1 LQMQHQE
8 GMSQLQTQHQEE
20 METCAAQH
28 KEVESGL
35 EMQLSELHELHEE
48 QGERNRVLEEEK
60 RLALEKEYRALNAK
74 ERLLAEGEE
83 KDMENEE
90 SSHMAGV
97 NNKRMQKQNVELKS
111 KNERLENEVEKL
123 TEELAAAVKNQ
134 KAENTKLQPMSSIL
148 EGVDGASKK
157 SADRL
162 KAVERDLES
171 TRLQLAAESNARAE
185 LERELKKMKGEV
197 APTRRSKREK
207 RGALQPVV
215 APEGPAAANLLPET
229 NVEEQVKEASTTQ
242 KENRPVRRSMRQQKT
257 ATGAATAATEV
268 DPAVQAGGDDPE
280 KCKQQ

>member
-1 LQMQHQE
+1 METTSAQHE
-8 GMSQLQTQHQEE
+8 EE
-20 METCAAQH
+20 MEATSAQH

-97 NNKRMQKQNVELKS
+97 NNKRMQKQNVELRS

-123 TEELAAAVKNQ
+123 TDELAVAVTNQ
-134 KAENTKLQPMSSIL
+134 KTENTKLQPMSSIM
-148 EGVDGASKK
+148 EGVDGANKK
-157 SADRL
+157 SAERL

-185 LERELKKMKGEV
+185 LEREMKKMKGEV

-215 APEGPAAANLLPET
+215 APEGPAAANMLPEA
-229 NVEEQVKEASTTQ
+229 NEEENVKEVPATQ

-257 ATGAATAATEV
+257 APVTSTVASEV
-268 DPAVQAGGDDPE
+268 DPAVQAGDDDPE